1 MDPLSS
7 FTRRQWLTSVFSILV
22 SSSAGPLT
30 AQTKIRRIRTQ
41 YIAAVGA
48 EGATSGT
55 GAET

>member
-1 MDPLSS
+1 MKANLN
-7 FTRRQWLTSVFSILV
+7 FNRRQWLAATFGFLATSIASPIL
-22 SSSAGPLT
+22 
-30 AQTKIRRIRTQ
+30 AQTRIRRIRTQ